1 MAYDGISWKRTQ
13 HEESSMKNSI
23 ALISREDLGLVS
35 GTLAPNVLQISG
47 KQVTAVG

>member
-1 MAYDGISWKRTQ
+1 MAYEGISWRRTQ
-13 HEESSMKNSI
+13 LEEGSMKNSR

-35 GTLAPNVLQISG
+35 GTLAPNVLPISG